1 MYWQGCWLRPPA
13 CASRPRGFLLVAFD
27 SRRTQDRRSVMAL
40 YKFVV
45 GQTVGFNNK
54 LPWMSGGPY
63 EVVSVLPVDDGD
75 SPTYRIKSK
84 AEPFAHAAKE
94 TDLVAVGSAP

>member
-1 MYWQGCWLRPPA
+1 
-13 CASRPRGFLLVAFD
+13 
-27 SRRTQDRRSVMAL
+27 MAL

-84 AEPFAHAAKE
+84 AEPFARAAKE
-94 TDLVAVGSAP
+94 TDLVAVGSAPSEQATTVQWADLLPRRTGPSRSR